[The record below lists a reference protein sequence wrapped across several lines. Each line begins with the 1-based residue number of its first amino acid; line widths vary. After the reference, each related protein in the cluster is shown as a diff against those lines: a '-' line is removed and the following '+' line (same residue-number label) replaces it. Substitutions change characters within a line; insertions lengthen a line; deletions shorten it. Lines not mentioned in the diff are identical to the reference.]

1 MYLFVVFFSLWSVIM
16 KKLLFLLPVF
26 VIAGCATTQGSEY
39 AQVSDHKYNTVR
51 YVKQD
56 AAASS
61 AFVGASATQTRTT
74 PPRQHP

>member
-1 MYLFVVFFSLWSVIM
+1 M
-16 KKLLFLLPVF
+16 KKLLLLVPAL

-39 AQVSDHKYNTVR
+39 AQVPDHKYNTVR

-56 AAASS
+56 APASS
-61 AFVGASATQTRTT
+61 VFEGTSATQPRTA